1 MYQIKDD
8 TPRLA
13 HQMSVCFP
21 SFALGHKHCKLEVTH
36 SIHFF
41 FQVFVLVRSSRFITT
56 LPSAAKTL
64 AASNLYLKMFPKS
77 RVNRRSP
84 RFPRSLKPCNFKGK
98 GLDWDSED

>member
-36 SIHFF
+36 SISFF
-41 FQVFVLVRSSRFITT
+41 LPGFRPREVVPLHYDPAVSS
-56 LPSAAKTL
+56 
-64 AASNLYLKMFPKS
+64 
-77 RVNRRSP
+77 
-84 RFPRSLKPCNFKGK
+84 
-98 GLDWDSED
+98 